1 MFLKAEFD
9 RCDGGGGANTVSR
22 LNFIIFNTSRVWCLS
37 AQDDL
42 GNNNGE
48 LVFRCGAGGVDS
60 AKLTINYAAI
70 TTPLPINGVS
80 QLKMSYL
87 SNITSDVQTQLNNCV
102 LFGDLSFN
110 DNLKICI

>member
-1 MFLKAEFD
+1 MYSMFINPGMDKYNA
-9 RCDGGGGANTVSR
+9 GGGANTVSR
-22 LNFIIFNTSRVWCLS
+22 LNFIRFNTGRAWCLS

-42 GNNNGE
+42 GINNGD

-70 TTPLPINGVS
+70 TTPLSINGGS

-87 SNITSDVQTQLNNCV
+87 SNITSDMQTQLIIAFCLV
-102 LFGDLSFN
+102 TYLL
-110 DNLKICI
+110 ITT